1 MNDLVPV
8 RRAILSV
15 SDKSGIVDFAR
26 ALAAHSVEIVS
37 TGGTARVLAEAGI
50 PVLPIERVT
59 GFPEMMDGRV
69 KTLHPSVHGGLLALR
84 DNQDHITA
92 LQTHDITPI
101 DLVCINL
108 YPFEQ
113 TIARSGVTED
123 EAIEQIDIGGP
134 SMIRSGAKNHRF
146 VVVATD
152 PAHYP
157 DILSELA
164 SQQAHT
170 TLKLRRKL
178 AQAAFARTG
187 AYDNAIAAYLAQHP
201 SSDDPLPE
209 SISITLDRI
218 DTLRYGEN
226 PHQRAATYR
235 PSPKSDSSPSLIE
248 AQPLHGKQLSYNNL
262 NDAQGALALAMD
274 LVKLDPTQTSAVV
287 VKHTNPCGAALA
299 PDPLTAIDL
308 ALMGDPLAAYGG
320 ILATS
325 AVIDARSAARL
336 CANGVFLEVVVA
348 AGYTDEALATLR
360 DRWTNL
366 RLLALGDFT
375 TIQTPKRILRAI
387 SGGMLI
393 QTPDDAAPDPD
404 AWTHRAGPPPERA
417 MLRHAAGT
425 WLMAKHLTSNAIAI
439 GKGMPDGSVSL
450 VGAGAGQMDRV
461 TACRLAIEK
470 SAERARGAIAASD
483 AFFPFPD
490 APRALIEAG
499 IRLIIHPGGSKR
511 DDETFR
517 LCEQHAVTCLTT
529 GIRHFRH

>member
-1 MNDLVPV
+1 MTDLVPV

-15 SDKSGIVDFAR
+15 SDKAGIVDFAR
-26 ALAAHSVEIVS
+26 ALAAYSVEIVS
-37 TGGTARVLAEAGI
+37 TGGTARVLTEAGI
-50 PVLPIERVT
+50 PVLSIDTVT

-69 KTLHPSVHGGLLALR
+69 KTLHPAVHGALLALR
-84 DNQDHITA
+84 DNPAHA
-92 LQTHDITPI
+92 LSLQTHDITPI

-113 TIARSGVTED
+113 TVARSEVTEE

-152 PAHYP
+152 PSQYSA
-157 DILSELA
+157 ILTELDCH
-164 SQQAHT
+164 QANT
-170 TLKLRRKL
+170 TFRLRRTL
-178 AQAAFARTG
+178 AQAAYART
-187 AYDNAIAAYLAQHP
+187 ASYDSAIAAYLAQTD
-201 SSDDPLPE
+201 SDDPLPE
-209 SISITLDRI
+209 SITITLDRI
-218 DTLRYGEN
+218 DILRYGEN

-235 PSPKSDSSPSLIE
+235 LSHETDSSPSLLD
-248 AQPLHGKQLSYNNL
+248 ARPLHGKPLSYNNL

-274 LVKLDPTQTSAVV
+274 LIRLDPGQTSAVV

-299 PDPLTAIDL
+299 PNALNAIDL

-325 AVIDARSAARL
+325 AVVDVPSAQRL
-336 CANGVFLEVVVA
+336 CAQGVFLEVVVA
-348 AGYTDEALATLR
+348 AGYTDEALAVLR
-360 DRWTNL
+360 ERWTNL

-375 TIQTPKRILRAI
+375 KLRTPSRLLRAI

-393 QTPDDAAPDPD
+393 QTPDDALSETD
-404 AWTHRAGPPPERA
+404 AWTHRAGPAPDPA
-417 MLRHAAGT
+417 SLRHAATT

-439 GKGMPDGSVSL
+439 ATGLPDGSVSL

-490 APRALIEAG
+490 APRSLIEAG
-499 IRLIIHPGGSKR
+499 VRLIIHPGGSKR
-511 DDETFR
+511 DDETFQ
-517 LCEQHAVTCLTT
+517 LCEQNAVTCLTT
-529 GIRHFRH
+529 GVRHFRH